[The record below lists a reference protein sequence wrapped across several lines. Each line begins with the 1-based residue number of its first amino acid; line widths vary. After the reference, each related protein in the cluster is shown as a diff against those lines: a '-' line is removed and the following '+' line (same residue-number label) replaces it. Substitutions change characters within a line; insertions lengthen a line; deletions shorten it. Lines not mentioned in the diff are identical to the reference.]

1 MAYRVIAFFND
12 GTEATMAA
20 IHDITPMAH
29 ERLRIRRGERLVEGI
44 VTDVIKA
51 PNVFSEGL
59 DQIVDAV
66 LFRETGTI
74 VQFPRKQE

>member
-1 MAYRVIAFFND
+1 
-12 GTEATMAA
+12 
-20 IHDITPMAH
+20 MAH